1 MSADAHAV
9 DESESRNRLGF
20 GSVADQYDRARP
32 GYPEPL
38 IDALWEHAELRPGS
52 RALEIGAGTGQATM
66 SFAARG
72 LNVLAVEP
80 SSEMA
85 AIIDRKLSASGY
97 EGRTL
102 VADIESA
109 ELDDASFDL
118 IYAATSWHWLDP
130 ERRFEI
136 ASRAVAPDGTLA
148 VMWTWPKWRETEL
161 VGQLDA
167 AYERSGAPLATMG
180 PMHPLEPDPGALG
193 REWAGEI
200 ERSDVFERPL
210 GKLLPWS
217 ESYTSDGY
225 TDLLGTYGDHIG
237 LTPAV
242 RLTLFRDIERIIDVA
257 GGHIEV
263 NYRTLL
269 LMARASAEAP
279 QHS

>member
-9 DESESRNRLGF
+9 EQPESQNRLSF

-38 IDALWEHAELRPGS
+38 IDVLWEYAELQPGG
-52 RALEIGAGTGQATM
+52 RALEVGAGTGQATM
-66 SFAARG
+66 SFADRG

-80 SSEMA
+80 SAEMA
-85 AIIDRKLSASGY
+85 AIIDRKFSAAGY
-97 EGRTL
+97 VGRTL
-102 VADIESA
+102 VADFEA
-109 ELDDASFDL
+109 VELDVASFDL

-136 ASRAVAPDGTLA
+136 ASRAVTPSGTLA

-167 AYERSGAPLATMG
+167 AYQRSGAPLATMG

-217 ESYTSDGY
+217 QSYTSNGY

-237 LTPAV
+237 LTAQV
-242 RLTLFRDIERIIDVA
+242 RTRLFRDIEGIIDAA

-269 LMARASAEAP
+269 LMARASSEAP
-279 QHS
+279 QHR